1 MQPKE
6 VTTSGSSAQE
16 QDLLARSVKKIKD
29 GNSGPSISLV
39 GNYTE
44 AQMTEASAQMI
55 PENHPS
61 NQDNGNILRSSSS
74 TDLASD
80 IQMSDGGQPS
90 YKEKLTR
97 TTDSVALTFSTI
109 PDYMDEESDID
120 DDPDDNT
127 PIVLLSK
134 AEKQRIR
141 SPWINAL
148 IIKAFCKKTL
158 GYNYLF
164 PRIRAQWNPTGHWD
178 FIDLGLDFF
187 LVRFQDEADLHKVI
201 FGGPWFVGPYFLT
214 MRRWEPN
221 FVPSEALQSFTT
233 TAVWAQLPN
242 LSADYYDPSTLQKI
256 GNKVGNLLRV
266 DAHTEHHTRGQY
278 ARICVQVDLSKPV
291 VKQVRIGRHRQKV
304 LYEGVNALCFN
315 CGRIGH
321 RNIHCT
327 HSPTP
332 VQSSNLSP
340 PLIAKS
346 SNVGITTTTNQD
358 PQGTETEQAQDINSP
373 TKQSHK
379 GKATTIPH
387 DQAQSSQ
394 GDYGPWL
401 LVERRRPRRR
411 QAAFTEQSEKGTAGI
426 RHQKDSRKPGVPTRK
441 LGSKI
446 HQSQDTNGATAP
458 SLIMGQ
464 KSNAFFSTA
473 PPSQHQPSSSNT
485 KPQVRDSQNPLKTQ
499 MKMAP
504 WNNGSRPNNLP
515 TGPTKSV
522 PYNLSA
528 NPSPKAILDNRVME
542 SPPSIVDGSSLHS
555 SPSTESLI
563 PSPFSSTDPNHILPL
578 IPTSIEGPSE
588 PLILDPGLQPPDTPK
603 GQCQEP
609 PDIRGNQPIATSRFL
624 QIQFGEQ
631 VQSLSSME
639 NPAHP
644 PQQDEHPQLTPSFPY
659 EEQRNSKGNGSSLRI
674 GSNPQ
679 RRRHYHRRVSG
690 PYQTTSVREQ
700 TEPSTLSVHAI
711 QGDRDINL
719 SSQLPARQN
728 DGLPQQGFLNSNP
741 TIPPSHSS
749 NGNENANGRHVM
761 DLKSTHSPSIMLIM
775 ETKLAG
781 DKASNIASSLFPCY
795 HVIDADGLA
804 GGIWLLWDD
813 TRVSIDIIA
822 ANPQAI
828 HAIIKVSNHPIFSE
842 FNWFFS
848 GIYGRPQQEIRTY
861 LWQELS
867 SLVSHFTG
875 PWVIA
880 GDFNDV
886 LSQSEKF
893 GGGPINQKRVQAYS
907 SCMNSCNM
915 MDMGFVGGRFT
926 WTNMQSNGNI
936 IRERLD
942 RFWCNP
948 EWKICFPEATVYHL
962 PRVHSDHNPVLLN
975 LDPSHPSIGKRPF
988 RMEKFWVDHPE
999 FQCLVRDTWNFA
1011 DATTV
1016 QCVSSTMQK
1025 AKVWSRVSFGNL
1037 FKRKKKILARLDG
1050 IHRFLSSQHSNF
1062 LTNLEKTL
1070 TNEYSDILKLEEDL
1084 WFMKARTNWLVDG
1097 DKNSRFFHVT
1107 ALKHRSQNKIHAL
1120 KDSAGN
1126 WLWNLEDIK
1135 VLCRDYF
1142 KDLFTSSLCYSFS
1155 DSYQVADL
1163 FGNPSNP
1170 PLADLANLPSEQE
1183 IWNALHCIKPF
1194 KAPGPDGVHP
1204 FFYQKFWDIVKAKIC
1219 PEIIQAFATGT
1230 IPMGW
1235 NECLLD
1241 LIPKNQAFYGQLGLP
1256 MPS

>member
-1 MQPKE
+1 
-6 VTTSGSSAQE
+6 
-16 QDLLARSVKKIKD
+16 
-29 GNSGPSISLV
+29 
-39 GNYTE
+39 
-44 AQMTEASAQMI
+44 
-55 PENHPS
+55 
-61 NQDNGNILRSSSS
+61 
-74 TDLASD
+74 
-80 IQMSDGGQPS
+80 MSDRGQPS
-90 YKEKLTR
+90 YKEKLIR
-97 TTDSVALTFSTI
+97 MTDPVALTFSTI
-109 PDYMDEESDID
+109 SDYMDEESDID
-120 DDPDDNT
+120 DDPDDDT
-127 PIVLLSK
+127 PI
-134 AEKQRIR
+134 
-141 SPWINAL
+141 
-148 IIKAFCKKTL
+148 
-158 GYNYLF
+158 
-164 PRIRAQWNPTGHWD
+164 
-178 FIDLGLDFF
+178 
-187 LVRFQDEADLHKVI
+187 DEADLHKVV

-221 FVPSEALQSFTT
+221 FGPSEALQSFTT

-242 LSADYYDPSTLQKI
+242 LSVDYYDPSTLQKI

-266 DAHTEHHTRGQY
+266 DAHIEHHTRGQY

-291 VKQVRIGRHRQKV
+291 VKQVRIGRHQQKV
-304 LYEGVNALCFN
+304 LYKGVNALCFN

-340 PLIAKS
+340 PLIAKP
-346 SNVGITTTTNQD
+346 SNVGITTATNQY

-373 TKQSHK
+373 TNQSRK

-401 LVERRRPRRR
+401 LVERRRPRRC
-411 QAAFTEQSEKGTAGI
+411 QAAFTEQSEKGTAEI

-446 HQSQDTNGATAP
+446 HQSQDTNGATTP

-473 PPSQHQPSSSNT
+473 PPSQHQHNGKPSSSNT
-485 KPQVRDSQNPLKTQ
+485 KPQVRDNQNPLKTQ

-504 WNNGSRPNNLP
+504 WNNGSRPGNLP
-515 TGPTKSV
+515 TGPTKYV
-522 PYNLSA
+522 PFNLSA

-555 SPSTESLI
+555 SPSTELLI
-563 PSPFSSTDPNHILPL
+563 PSPFSSTDPKPILPL

-588 PLILDPGLQPPDTPK
+588 PLILDPGLQPLDTPK
-603 GQCQEP
+603 GQ
-609 PDIRGNQPIATSRFL
+609 FK
-624 QIQFGEQ
+624 
-631 VQSLSSME
+631 SLSSME

-644 PQQDEHPQLTPSFPY
+644 PQQDEHPQLTPSSPY

-679 RRRHYHRRVSG
+679 RRRHYHRR
-690 PYQTTSVREQ
+690 
-700 TEPSTLSVHAI
+700 
-711 QGDRDINL
+711 
-719 SSQLPARQN
+719 
-728 DGLPQQGFLNSNP
+728 
-741 TIPPSHSS
+741 
-749 NGNENANGRHVM
+749 HVM

-781 DKASNIASSLFPCY
+781 DRASNIASSLFPCY
-795 HVIDADGLA
+795 YVIDADGLT

-822 ANPQAI
+822 TNPQAI

-842 FNWFFS
+842 FNWLFS
-848 GIYGRPQQEIRTY
+848 GVYGRPQQEIRTY
-861 LWQELS
+861 LCQELS

-936 IRERLD
+936 IRECLD

-975 LDPSHPSIGKRPF
+975 LDLGHPLIGKHPF
-988 RMEKFWVDHPE
+988 RMEKFWVDHPK

-1025 AKVWSRVSFGNL
+1025 AKVWSRVTFGNL
-1037 FKRKKKILARLDG
+1037 FKRKKEILARLDG

-1062 LTNLEKTL
+1062 LTNLGKEP
-1070 TNEYSDILKLEEDL
+1070 
-1084 WFMKARTNWLVDG
+1084 
-1097 DKNSRFFHVT
+1097 
-1107 ALKHRSQNKIHAL
+1107 
-1120 KDSAGN
+1120 
-1126 WLWNLEDIK
+1126 
-1135 VLCRDYF
+1135 
-1142 KDLFTSSLCYSFS
+1142 
-1155 DSYQVADL
+1155 YQ
-1163 FGNPSNP
+1163 
-1170 PLADLANLPSEQE
+1170 
-1183 IWNALHCIKPF
+1183 
-1194 KAPGPDGVHP
+1194 
-1204 FFYQKFWDIVKAKIC
+1204 
-1219 PEIIQAFATGT
+1219 
-1230 IPMGW
+1230 
-1235 NECLLD
+1235 
-1241 LIPKNQAFYGQLGLP
+1241 
-1256 MPS
+1256 